1 MALARHRFAE
11 AEALA
16 RRVLA
21 IYRTVYGGKH
31 AFTGVGVSN
40 LASVYVA
47 QQQYARAEPLYREAI
62 EIFTE
67 SQGAEHLNTGIA
79 RIKLGRTLLRQRRYA
94 EAVRET
100 LAGYQILT
108 KQTDPGVSWLVN
120 AREDLVAAY
129 DSLGQPDKAAKFRA
143 ELADTAGKGGNGAKR
158 N

>member
-1 MALARHRFAE
+1 VLGGVALACSSSAE
-11 AEALA
+11 AAVLA

-31 AFTGVGVSN
+31 AFTGIGVSS

-47 QQQYARAEPLYREAI
+47 QQQYARAEQLYREAI

-67 SQGAEHLNTGIA
+67 SQGDENLNTGIA

-100 LAGYQILT
+100 LAGYEILA
-108 KQTDPGVSWLVN
+108 KRTDRGVSWLVD
-120 AREDLVAAY
+120 ARKDLVGAY
-129 DSLGQPDKAAKFRA
+129 DS
-143 ELADTAGKGGNGAKR
+143 
-158 N
+158 